1 LAFNIV
7 VKLFQAMQ
15 ACFSSCGLLLFFVKD
30 ILFKIQ
36 EELTAE
42 VSESNG
48 LVVMQGEGFT
58 TGKH

>member
-1 LAFNIV
+1 
-7 VKLFQAMQ
+7 MQ
-15 ACFSSCGLLLFFVKD
+15 ASFSSCCLLLFLVKY
-30 ILFKIQ
+30 ILLKIQ

-42 VSESNG
+42 VSESNR

>member
-15 ACFSSCGLLLFFVKD
+15 ACFSSCGLLLFLVKD

-42 VSESNG
+42 VSEGYG

-58 TGKH
+58 TRKH